1 MNPAKRR
8 AALPASV
15 STGLCFALLLVLGL
29 LGNYAHFP
37 IFLNIDFL
45 FGSIFA
51 MLALQLLG
59 LRWGVLA
66 AALIGS
72 YTFVLWN
79 HPYAAVIVTAEVAC
93 VGLLWQR
100 YKVGLVLADA
110 LFWILVG
117 TPATYASYGLLMHV
131 PMDSIGLIV
140 VKQTLNGIANALL
153 ARLLFSA
160 YVYKR
165 RNAMLA
171 LRDVSYNL
179 LTFFALAPA
188 LILIAISS
196 YNDVREADLHIRREL
211 KNDEQRLHA
220 LLGHWIQ
227 ERRDA
232 VLVLAQMAANQPAST
247 MQAALDQTRQTD
259 GNFLRVGLLD
269 AQATVLQY
277 SPLVDELGVSV
288 VGKNFADRPF
298 SQQIRLASTP
308 FLSEVVMGRMG
319 RPEPIVTLLAPVQRH
334 GSYAGYVSG
343 VLSLAHL
350 REYMGHGLDTTDL
363 RYLVLDKHGT
373 VILSNRAEF
382 PTMSHFERATGQ
394 RFDFAEGSFRWTP
407 VLLRGQPVMEQWKSS
422 WYVTESRLDALGD
435 WQLVLEQPVAPIQ
448 KALAG
453 RYTRL
458 LGSLL
463 LLLLLALALAE
474 WLSRKTIATLNKLSE
489 LTNQLPTKLSQGSM
503 RIVWPDTA
511 IAETH
516 GLIKNF
522 RVMAASLSE
531 QVIKERRING
541 MLDAQVVERT
551 AALSESLREKEALLR
566 EVHHR
571 VKNNLQVITSILR
584 LESGRS
590 DNPASIAVLQDMQ
603 DRVRSMAL
611 LHETIY
617 RTGTFSAIDLGD
629 YLRQVATQAFRA
641 LQTGPGQVRLRLDL
655 GTLRLNLD
663 QATPCGLLANELLSN
678 SFKHGFAN
686 GGSGEICV
694 ELQPLDEQ
702 NHWRLRVY
710 DTGVGLPADF
720 QTRRE
725 GGLGLKLVAGL
736 AEQIGGRLEIGPGA
750 MFSVV
755 FVPLV

>member
-1 MNPAKRR
+1 MNHAKRR
-8 AALPASV
+8 AALPAFAF
-15 STGLCFALLLVLGL
+15 TGLRMALLVALGL
-29 LGNYAHFP
+29 LGNYARFP

-51 MLALQLLG
+51 MLALQMLG
-59 LRWGVLA
+59 LRWGTLA

-79 HPYAAVIVTAEVAC
+79 HPYAALIVTAEVAC
-93 VGLLWQR
+93 VGLLLQR

-110 LFWILVG
+110 LYWVVVG
-117 TPATYASYGLLMHV
+117 APATYACYGLLLHV
-131 PMDSIGLIV
+131 PMDTISLVV
-140 VKQTLNGIANALL
+140 VKQTVNGIANALL
-153 ARLLFSA
+153 ARLVFSA
-160 YVYKR
+160 YVYRK

-196 YNDVREADLHIRREL
+196 RNDVTEADLHIRREL
-211 KNDEQRLHA
+211 KDNEQRLQA

-232 VLVLAQMAANQPAST
+232 VVVLSQMAGRQPAPT
-247 MQAALDQTRQTD
+247 MQVALDQTRLTD
-259 GNFLRVGLLD
+259 ANFLRVGLLD
-269 AQATVLQY
+269 AHATVLQY

-298 SQQIRLASTP
+298 SQQIRQASRP

-319 RPEPIVTLLAPVQRH
+319 QPEPIVTLLAPVQRN

-343 VLSLAHL
+343 VLSLTHL
-350 REYMGHGLDTTDL
+350 RDYMGHGLDHTDL
-363 RYLVLDKHGT
+363 RYLVLDKNGT
-373 VILSNRAEF
+373 VILSNRPEY
-382 PTMSHFERATGQ
+382 PTMSRYAPPEGQ
-394 RFDFAEGSFRWTP
+394 RAKFPEGSFRWTP
-407 VLLRGQPVMEQWKSS
+407 LLTRGQPSMEQWKSS

-448 KALAG
+448 AALAG

-463 LLLLLALALAE
+463 LLLLGAMALAE
-474 WLSRKTIATLNKLSE
+474 WLSRKTIATLNTLSE
-489 LTNQLPTKLSQGSM
+489 LTHQLPTKLTQGHM
-503 RIVWPDTA
+503 RLEWPDTT

-522 RVMAASLSE
+522 RVMAASLSA
-531 QVIKERRING
+531 QVINERRING

-641 LQTGPGQVRLRLDL
+641 LQSGPGNVQLRLDL
-655 GTLRLNLD
+655 GTLRLSLD

-686 GGSGEICV
+686 GGSGEISV
-694 ELQPLDEQ
+694 ELQALDEA
-702 NHWRLRVY
+702 NHWRLRVH

-736 AEQIGGRLEIGPGA
+736 AEQIGGHLEIGPGA